1 MRRAIAVL
9 VAFLPIGC
17 MQTREGPVLVVTAS
31 YPGAN
36 AQVIAETIAAPMEQQ
51 IIGTENL
58 LRIESESRNDGNYVA
73 HLRFQANADPKM
85 AVVLV
90 QNRIALAQPMLPED
104 AKRAG
109 IKVTVKDVK
118 NEEVNAASVALVD
131 GGGHGRDALRALADA
146 VVKRISA
153 ERAAA
158 KLEIF
163 PGPDKDQMNLDIDR
177 DKCAKFGL
185 HIAEFDELKKLKIPL
200 PKGGDV
206 PLIQVV
212 QVKLLKGPTVVYRV
226 DLNPAVRITGTPPE
240 GKSAAAASK
249 TCASIADA
257 ERRMHAP
264 GFAVAN
270 LTGR

>member
-1 MRRAIAVL
+1 
-9 VAFLPIGC
+9 
-17 MQTREGPVLVVTAS
+17 
-31 YPGAN
+31 
-36 AQVIAETIAAPMEQQ
+36 
-51 IIGTENL
+51 
-58 LRIESESRNDGNYVA
+58 
-73 HLRFQANADPKM
+73 M

-185 HIAEFDELKKLKIPL
+185 HIADVIKAAPQIMEPLVDGQADKQFDELKKLKIPL